1 MKPIGIVLIH
11 YPVLNRSGQVITS
24 AVTNLD
30 IHDLARLS
38 ATYDLSRFYIVTPSA
53 EQQRLVSR
61 IAAHWREG
69 YGASYN
75 VHRKYALKSLKV
87 FSSLEDVLSD
97 WNSLNGTDTRLII
110 TGAKHDKGLN
120 FPEAQ
125 KVLEKYP
132 TLLAFGTGHGLAE
145 DLYKEDRFYL
155 NAVRPGGYNHLSV
168 RTAAA
173 IIVDRLLGDI
183 NVPEQIFN

>member
-38 ATYDLSRFYIVTPSA
+38 ATYGLSRFYIVTPSD
-53 EQQRLVSR
+53 EQQRLTFR
-61 IAAHWREG
+61 IASHWLEG

-75 VHRKYALKSLKV
+75 VHRKHALKSLKI
-87 FSSLEDVLSD
+87 FPSLEEVLLD
-97 WNSLNGTDTRLII
+97 WNSLNEADTRLIL
-110 TGAKHDKGLN
+110 TGAKHNTGLS
-120 FPEAQ
+120 FAEAQ
-125 KVLEKYP
+125 NILVTYP

-145 DLYKEDRFYL
+145 ELYKGDQLYL
-155 NAVRPGGYNHLSV
+155 NAIRPGGYNHLSV
-168 RTAAA
+168 RAAAA
-173 IIVDRLLGDI
+173 IIIDRLLGDV
-183 NVPEQIFN
+183 NVPEQIIN

>member
-1 MKPIGIVLIH
+1 VKPVGIILIH

-38 ATYDLSRFYIVTPSA
+38 ATYGLSRFYVVTPSN
-53 EQQRLVSR
+53 EQQRLTSR
-61 IAAHWREG
+61 IAAHWLEG

-75 VHRKYALKSLKV
+75 IHRKYALASLKV
-87 FSSLEDVLSD
+87 CSSLEEVLSD
-97 WNSLNGTDTRLII
+97 WNSLNEKDTRLIL
-110 TGAKHDKGLN
+110 TGAKHDQGLS
-120 FPEAQ
+120 FQEAQ
-125 KVLEKYP
+125 KVLTEYP

-145 DLYKEDRFYL
+145 ELYQQDRLQL
-155 NAVRPGGYNHLSV
+155 NAVRSSGYNHLSV

-173 IIVDRLLGDI
+173 IIVDRLLGDKI
-183 NVPEQIFN
+183 VPEHICY